1 MKKVV
6 ILDYATLLQ
15 NNDISL
21 ECFEKFFEV
30 SKYPLTPDEKAI
42 ERIGDAE
49 IVLCNKVKIT
59 REVME
64 KCPNIEYIGLFATG
78 YNNIDTECAKEKG
91 IAVCNAGSYSTEAVS
106 QHTFALIL
114 YFFNKVAQY
123 NKAVSDGEWSHSET
137 FSYFPYTVSELAG
150 KTMAVIG
157 YGSIGKQ
164 TAKLADDFGMKVII
178 STRTKPENCKYEQVT
193 TEEAFRRADVLTVH
207 CPLTPQTENLICR
220 KNLELMKP
228 SAIVI
233 NTARGGIVNEQE
245 LADALNNGVI
255 AGAGLDVLR
264 EEPMSETT
272 PLKNAKNCIITPHI
286 AWAGIETR
294 KRVVEIAKDNLLSY
308 LNGVRRNRI
317 V

>member
-30 SKYPLTPDEKAI
+30 RKYPLTPDEKAI

-78 YNNIDTECAKEKG
+78 YNNIDTECAGEKG

-193 TEEAFRRADVLTVH
+193 TEEAFKRADVLTVH

>member
-30 SKYPLTPDEKAI
+30 RKYPLTPDEKAI

-123 NKAVSDGEWSHSET
+123 NKAVSDGEWSRSET

-193 TEEAFRRADVLTVH
+193 TEEAFKRADVLTVH

-294 KRVVEIAKDNLLSY
+294 KRVVEIAKDNLISY
-308 LNGVRRNRI
+308 LNGVRKNRI

>member
-30 SKYPLTPDEKAI
+30 RKYPLTPDEKAI

-78 YNNIDTECAKEKG
+78 YNNIDTECAKEKS

-123 NKAVSDGEWSHSET
+123 NKAVSNGEWSRSET

-193 TEEAFRRADVLTVH
+193 TEEAFKRADVLTVH

-272 PLKNAKNCIITPHI
+272 PLRNAKNCIITPHI

-294 KRVVEIAKDNLLSY
+294 ERVVEIAKDNLIAF
-308 LNGVRRNRI
+308 LNGVSKNRI

>member
-30 SKYPLTPDEKAI
+30 RKYPLTPDEKAI

-78 YNNIDTECAKEKG
+78 YNNIDIECAKEKG

-123 NKAVSDGEWSHSET
+123 NKAVSDGEWSRSET

-193 TEEAFRRADVLTVH
+193 TEEAFKRADVLTVH

>member
-30 SKYPLTPDEKAI
+30 RKYPLTLDEKAI

-78 YNNIDTECAKEKG
+78 YNNIDIECAREKG

>member
-30 SKYPLTPDEKAI
+30 RKYPLTPDEKAI

-78 YNNIDTECAKEKG
+78 YNNIDIECAKEKG

-123 NKAVSDGEWSHSET
+123 NKAVSDGEWSRSET

-193 TEEAFRRADVLTVH
+193 TEEAFKRADVLTVH

-294 KRVVEIAKDNLLSY
+294 KRVVEIAKDNLISY

>member
-30 SKYPLTPDEKAI
+30 RKYPLTPDEKAI

-123 NKAVSDGEWSHSET
+123 NKAVSDGEWSRSET

>member
-30 SKYPLTPDEKAI
+30 RKYPLTPDEKAI

-78 YNNIDTECAKEKG
+78 YNNIDTECAREKG

-123 NKAVSDGEWSHSET
+123 NKAVSDGEWSRSET

-193 TEEAFRRADVLTVH
+193 MEEAFKRADVLTVH

>member
-30 SKYPLTPDEKAI
+30 RKYPLTPDEKAI

-193 TEEAFRRADVLTVH
+193 TEEAFKRADVLTVH

-272 PLKNAKNCIITPHI
+272 PLRNAKNCIITPHI

-294 KRVVEIAKDNLLSY
+294 ERVVEIAKDNLIAF
-308 LNGVRRNRI
+308 LNGVSKNRI

>member
-30 SKYPLTPDEKAI
+30 MKYPLTPDEKAI

-193 TEEAFRRADVLTVH
+193 TEEAFKRADVLTVH

>member
-30 SKYPLTPDEKAI
+30 RKYPLTPDEKAI

-78 YNNIDTECAKEKG
+78 YNNIDIECAKEKG

-123 NKAVSDGEWSHSET
+123 NKAVSDGEWSRSET

>member
-30 SKYPLTPDEKAI
+30 RKYPLTLDEKAI

>member
-30 SKYPLTPDEKAI
+30 RKYPLTPDEKAI

-78 YNNIDTECAKEKG
+78 YNNIDTECAREKG

-123 NKAVSDGEWSHSET
+123 NKAVSDGEWSRSET

-193 TEEAFRRADVLTVH
+193 MEEAFKRADVLTVH

-294 KRVVEIAKDNLLSY
+294 KRVVEIAKDNLISY
-308 LNGVRRNRI
+308 LNGVRKNRI

>member
-30 SKYPLTPDEKAI
+30 RKYPLTPDEKAI

-64 KCPNIEYIGLFATG
+64 KCPDIEYIGLFATG
-78 YNNIDTECAKEKG
+78 YNNIDIECAKEKG

-123 NKAVSDGEWSHSET
+123 NKAVSDGEWSRSET

-193 TEEAFRRADVLTVH
+193 MEEAFKRADVLTVH

>member
-30 SKYPLTPDEKAI
+30 MKYHLTPDEKAI

-193 TEEAFRRADVLTVH
+193 TEEAFKRADVLTVH